1 MAAVQR
7 EEGVDVLK
15 GAAVCCMVFA
25 HTVQLLPPG
34 GDACTQ
40 FAYYF
45 VNLTAFPAFL
55 FCFGYACRRAYLQKP
70 RAAAARAPG
79 GTRPHAE
86 ALRRF
91 RLAGLAGTIHDRST
105 HAQGIQGLHLSRQR
119 R

>member
-70 RAAAARAPG
+70 RAAAASALSSRAS
-79 GTRPHAE
+79 TRFAST
-86 ALRRF
+86 AS
-91 RLAGLAGTIHDRST
+91 RL
-105 HAQGIQGLHLSRQR
+105 
-119 R
+119 

>member
-70 RAAAARAPG
+70 RAAAARGLVRGFCKTMA
-79 GTRPHAE
+79 
-86 ALRRF
+86 ALYAC
-91 RLAGLAGTIHDRST
+91 AGLF
-105 HAQGIQGLHLSRQR
+105 GISA
-119 R
+119 